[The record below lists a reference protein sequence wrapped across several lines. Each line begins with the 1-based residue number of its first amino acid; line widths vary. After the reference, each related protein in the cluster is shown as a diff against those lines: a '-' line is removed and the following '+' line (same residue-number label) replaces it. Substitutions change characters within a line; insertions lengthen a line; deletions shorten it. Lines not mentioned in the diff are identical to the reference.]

1 MQTFITEAL
10 KQSPQGIEADRILR
24 SCVHCGFCT
33 ATCPT
38 YRITGDELDSPRGR
52 IYLIKSVLE
61 GKPSG
66 HRTLNHIDRCLTCR
80 ACETTCPSGVEYG
93 KLLDIGRGLIEEKV
107 GRPWYEYLF
116 RYLLRKCLIHPKQ
129 FIFLLRIGQILKP
142 ILPGFLGRWIPV
154 RPIFPVKMAGTDHPR
169 KALLFSGC
177 VQPALAPG
185 IHSATVRILDK
196 IGITALSAEGEV
208 CCGAISHHMTATDE
222 AKKFIRKNIDSWWPY
237 IEKGIEAIVINASGC
252 GVMIKEYGT
261 LLHDDPDYAE
271 KAKTISVMTR
281 DIAEMFSE
289 TDLDRLKNT
298 MNPVTEKMAYHS
310 PCSLQHGQKLA
321 GITEALLAKLG
332 LEQALVPNTHICCG
346 SAGVYSILNNEMAK
360 KLQTNKIAALTS
372 GDPEVIA
379 TANIGCQIHLQ
390 QSTDIPVRH
399 WVEIV
404 DEMIV

>member
-10 KQSPQGIEADRILR
+10 KQTPQVIEADRILR

-66 HRTLNHIDRCLTCR
+66 YRTQNHIDRCLTCR

-93 KLLDIGRGLIEEKV
+93 KLLDIGKELIEEKV
-107 GRPWYEYLF
+107 GRPWYECLI
-116 RYLLRKCLIHPKQ
+116 RYLLRKCLINPKR
-129 FIFLLRIGQILKP
+129 FTLLLRIGQVLKP
-142 ILPGFLGRWIPV
+142 ILPSFLGRRIPV
-154 RPIFPVKMAGTDHPR
+154 RPIIPVNMTGTDHPR
-169 KALLFSGC
+169 KVLLFIGC

-185 IHSATVRILDK
+185 INLATVRILDK

-208 CCGAISHHMTATDE
+208 CCGAISHHMTATEE

-237 IEKGIEAIVINASGC
+237 VEKGIEAIVINASGC

-261 LLHDDPDYAE
+261 LLRDDPDYAE
-271 KAKTISVMTR
+271 KANTISVMAR

-289 TDLDRLKNT
+289 NDLDRLKNT
-298 MNPVTEKMAYHS
+298 MNPVTEKMAFHS

-332 LEQALVPNTHICCG
+332 LNQVLVPNTHICCG
-346 SAGVYSILNNEMAK
+346 SAGVYSILQNDMAT
-360 KLQTNKIAALTS
+360 KLQMSKIEALTA

-379 TANIGCQIHLQ
+379 TANIGCQVHLQ
-390 QSTDIPVRH
+390 QSTNIPVRH
-399 WVEIV
+399 WIEIV